1 MSGKHEK
8 TACATNRESGAD
20 KSSSQNDVKVKTE
33 LPQIIKKQ
41 ETFYHKT

>member
-1 MSGKHEK
+1 MLGKHEK
-8 TACATNRESGAD
+8 VAWAANRESGAD
-20 KSSSQNDVKVKTE
+20 KSSSQNDVKVKTK